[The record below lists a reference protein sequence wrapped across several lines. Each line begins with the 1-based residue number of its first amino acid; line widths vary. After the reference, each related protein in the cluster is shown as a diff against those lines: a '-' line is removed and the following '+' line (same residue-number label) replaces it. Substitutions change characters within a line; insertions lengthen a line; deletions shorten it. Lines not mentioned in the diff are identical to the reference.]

1 MEDKL
6 FYKYIDLQRIYRVYG
21 HQKGV
26 LCLHSNETKM
36 ISGSKDRNAL
46 VWDLET
52 GSNIATLGS
61 HPNIVFSVRLLPDQQ
76 NMALSSS
83 MNIVKV
89 FIN

>member
-1 MEDKL
+1 
-6 FYKYIDLQRIYRVYG
+6 
-21 HQKGV
+21 
-26 LCLHSNETKM
+26 M

-61 HPNIVFSVRLLPDQQ
+61 HPNIVYSVRLLPDEQ

-89 FIN
+89 FIHLFLNF